1 MISLGSTTPL
11 PATRQ
16 ESTTNARLYRCGPAA
31 IDFRLSKT
39 LARPSRDHPA
49 SHPQHRPTIAA
60 KVGKSLA
67 QAARKIKQWFR
78 KLENHWRP
86 WNVHQQLSN
95 PFGNRYECIND
106 FQNHLEKTLVF
117 FSENI
122 CFLSDFT
129 IERQTNPNCFPN
141 PWRKRTPVSALM
153 IARTK
158 RQTPNLHQ
166 SMQQSTAGRKKQ
178 KTIVF

>member
-1 MISLGSTTPL
+1 MSFRYLPGRPTCRVLATTPL

-49 SHPQHRPTIAA
+49 SHPHHRPTIAA
-60 KVGKSLA
+60 KVSLA

-86 WNVHQQLSN
+86 WTVHQQLSN

-106 FQNHLEKTLVF
+106 FQNHLEK
-117 FSENI
+117 NI
-122 CFLSDFT
+122 CFFVRKHMFFVRFQNA
-129 IERQTNPNCFPN
+129 RQWFSKPLGKSLAQKNARFCIND
-141 PWRKRTPVSALM
+141 RADKRTNS
-153 IARTK
+153 
-158 RQTPNLHQ
+158 
-166 SMQQSTAGRKKQ
+166 
-178 KTIVF
+178 